1 MEINEL
7 VDILRE
13 LSKDYENKQMFLPG
27 EVVDIINGK
36 KQEKSWEEIGVGK
49 VMHYL
54 ADMLEK

>member
-1 MEINEL
+1 MEIKDL

-13 LSKDYENKQMFLPG
+13 LSKDYEKEEMFLPS

-36 KQEKSWEEIGVGK
+36 EQEKSWEKISIGK
-49 VMHYL
+49 VMYYI

>member
-1 MEINEL
+1 MNINDL

-13 LSKDYENKQMFLPG
+13 LSKNYKDEQVLLPS
-27 EVVDIINGK
+27 EIVDIINGK
-36 KQEKSWEEIGVGK
+36 KQEKSWEKIDIGK